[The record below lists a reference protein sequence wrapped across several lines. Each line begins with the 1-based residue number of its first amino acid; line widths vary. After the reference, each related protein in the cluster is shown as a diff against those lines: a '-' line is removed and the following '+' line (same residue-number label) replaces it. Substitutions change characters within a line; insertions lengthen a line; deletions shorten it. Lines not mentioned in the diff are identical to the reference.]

1 MDDHKDLTDAWNEI
15 RTNPNSVQAKYWIAR
30 MGGVVTKEA
39 FGIAHAGESKALLD
53 QKYKGATKC
62 VPGTACYDNLQRT
75 VAKQCSG
82 GKVWDYGKGKC
93 VAKTGGGCKSNEE
106 LVNGNCVAKCGS
118 GQVRIDGNCVAK
130 CSSGQVRCGGNCV
143 NKCPSGQTMQSD
155 CSCKADETQKSCI
168 NDGGTKKCGTW
179 PNCRVCCPTGQ
190 TWDGTKCKDKEN
202 ADDPDDK
209 PEPSDSVYGDEYDP
223 YSEEGIV
230 DVGDESVDLA
240 QTEVGGMPTMAAVEK
255 KGGLSDSE
263 IVEKRMANL
272 LTGDLA
278 EKVKYEA
285 KTALA
290 ARGLFN
296 TAIAEAAGLSA
307 VMEHAFQVASLDA
320 THFYGADLEDVRAVN
335 DHSKTV
341 YTTEATTYNAALN
354 RAHEARQQGFVRQ
367 WNARENKTNRKWQS
381 YEAALTRSFTERMK
395 KLDYDIAA
403 VQLKSVCSQNAMT
416 NFALQE
422 QELFIAYG
430 KEEMSQEI
438 YESAVKKLEE
448 QLDALILSCKA
459 YNDPVKK
466 VKFTA

>member
-1 MDDHKDLTDAWNEI
+1 
-15 RTNPNSVQAKYWIAR
+15 
-30 MGGVVTKEA
+30 
-39 FGIAHAGESKALLD
+39 
-53 QKYKGATKC
+53 
-62 VPGTACYDNLQRT
+62 
-75 VAKQCSG
+75 
-82 GKVWDYGKGKC
+82 
-93 VAKTGGGCKSNEE
+93 
-106 LVNGNCVAKCGS
+106 
-118 GQVRIDGNCVAK
+118 
-130 CSSGQVRCGGNCV
+130 
-143 NKCPSGQTMQSD
+143 MQSD
-155 CSCKADETQKSCI
+155 CSCKEDETQKSCV
-168 NDGGTKKCGTW
+168 NDGGDKKCGTW
-179 PNCRVCCPTGQ
+179 PDCRKC
-190 TWDGTKCKDKEN
+190 GTDET
-202 ADDPDDK
+202 
-209 PEPSDSVYGDEYDP
+209 PEQSDSVTGDEYDP
-223 YSEEGIV
+223 WSEEGIV
-230 DVGDESVDLA
+230 KVGDDSVDLA
-240 QTEVGGMPTMAAVEK
+240 QTEVGGMPTIAAVEK

-416 NFALQE
+416 NFASQE

-430 KEEMSQEI
+430 KEEMSKEI
-438 YESAVKKLEE
+438 YEAAVAKLEE
-448 QLDALILSCKA
+448 QLDALMLSCKA
-459 YNDPVKK
+459 YNDPIKK
-466 VKFTA
+466 VKFTE